1 MLFSDLLRR
10 QVGDVCELFLKAVN
24 YCARNYLFD
33 HDFTFSYFPLD
44 ILLFC
49 LILGFMLETVCHSV
63 CNTDISPMVVL
74 FSSQT

>member
-10 QVGDVCELFLKAVN
+10 QVGDTCEIFLKAVN
-24 YCARNYLFD
+24 YYARNYLFD
-33 HDFTFSYFPLD
+33 HDFTLSYFPLD

-49 LILGFMLETVCHSV
+49 LVLDLILETVCHSV
-63 CNTDISPMVVL
+63 CNTDISLMVVL